1 MSFESWKQEI
11 NGGTPDDMSMKP
23 TSGFAAW
30 KKSIDPPQINYT
42 DEMID
47 MAYDKYRRDVSPLM
61 PHLEGASWK
70 AGGGVGNIVDK
81 QTFIKNKGHV
91 SWIRSGA
98 TREIRNYKQ
107 NMQEANRRGL
117 EDFKVDQAYFDAV
130 MFGTKVEQDAVYKQ
144 YKIKNAREQ
153 LDPIGPDDN
162 RMAKMSYGTARILP
176 GMMEGTKQAIPFMLG
191 GAILAGAAGQAGP
204 QIAIPEEIV
213 TVPAAIGIGW
223 KAGSTYAWYKQGSGQ
238 MMLAMREMGMDDT
251 TSQTIANFA
260 AIPYALI
267 EQLQIGQLTPGVRTA
282 ANKAISKSM
291 TKIMGKAAK
300 KYAVTLGSEVGEE
313 ILQEGVG
320 IIAEDLAKFF
330 HGQGIDVSV
339 EELKERAFR
348 LWQTAKGSVEAMAL
362 LPIPGAAIDVR
373 TGYKGKKLVGKIEDA
388 GYNTK
393 QATSMANKIDQGM
406 PTVLAHREVVAESI
420 ADGHNKDG
428 GTTISQQSGRSIKKG
443 FPVGVGFEMQI
454 EGKEITAEQVLAF
467 EAKYAE
473 ELGTPGRQ
481 MGTWYNEEEDK
492 TYLDVVQIAQTQDEA
507 LELGEKHGEIA
518 VYNLETGEEIQVDPT
533 KRPAPKASQQIHPDK
548 EVTILARQY
557 GLAEDDVR
565 QKLDNAELR
574 FRHLSE
580 LEDSTQAEMDELD
593 WLSNNRKNAKALLNR
608 DTGPAEGVVYTK
620 KQVMDRAHNLSDL
633 LGYDVVRYRA
643 RLKELTG
650 KESMKDMVPAQR
662 EQVMMAFEQEA
673 KEAGMN
679 IEGMDVTPVGELMT
693 KLRERKQKPSLTN
706 RDRRMFGKIRTAV
719 HDMKRGVTYYFL
731 NSSRVRRIAK
741 ALDNYQANGPFSKY
755 IFNPVRQA
763 DAKAVVNFTAVM
775 EAMKDSMDQ
784 QDINAAEMI
793 TEVKDIGIEDKL
805 TTAERIGVYAL
816 AKNEKTHNHLTAQF
830 EEDEIAT
837 IIASVEANEKEMA
850 VAAEISAYFE
860 QGWPEFEAISK
871 AVGLV
876 GPVKEDNYIAALIT
890 DRDEIAEPDF
900 MQGLTVQFTE
910 EGKHVPG
917 EERAI
922 ERKQGA
928 KRQLELDIFAIHARA
943 ARSIE
948 RFKVMAPVAAKVGSI
963 LKHRGLRNNLNKAT
977 YGHGAKLFSKWLED
991 SVRGKGAYDTSR
1003 LAPMLRWFRRSSMN
1017 YVLGYKLLTAGKQG
1031 LSAITGMSVD
1041 PKMVPLVL
1049 QNMFKAGKPAEF
1061 NKMYAEASSLSN
1073 ILKTRDWDRDLRQV
1087 YDKKAI
1093 KKLYQ
1098 GKKLSPAS
1106 MRMAAYIDKRT
1117 STAVWYSAYQLSLS
1131 EGMSK
1136 EESVQFADGV
1146 LQDTQ
1151 PMASAADLP
1160 GFFRGGEFEKTLT
1173 IFQNQV
1179 NQNGN
1184 MLWYDILGEAKLKK
1198 INKKTAAYRVM
1209 MSQIV
1214 PAYVL
1219 GAITRGR
1226 PTTEP
1231 LEIGKD
1237 IASYMLSPF
1246 VFVGRFVY
1254 NIISGDWGPAGNIVG
1269 TPFAE
1274 TGRLVRSIE
1283 QGDGKNIAKYAARS
1297 AGAWSGGKIPLQA
1310 VTSAEGAYNLATG
1323 DTDDFRE
1330 LVWSKYAIRKDKSKS
1345 GKTVGVKY

>member
-1 MSFESWKQEI
+1 MSFETWERNLNS
-11 NGGTPDDMSMKP
+11 NTSDMTMKP
-23 TSGFAAW
+23 TSGFEAW
-30 KKSIDPPQINYT
+30 EKSLQPPQVEHT
-42 DEMID
+42 PEMID
-47 MAYDKYRRDVSPLM
+47 IAYDKYVQDVRPLPGQEEM
-61 PHLEGASWK
+61 GWRGK
-70 AGGGVGNIVDK
+70 RTIVDK
-81 QTFIKNKGHV
+81 ETFVKNGGAA

-98 TREIRNYKQ
+98 TRQIRNYKE
-107 NMQEANRRGL
+107 NMEEANARGL
-117 EDFKVDQAYFDAV
+117 LDFKTDQAYFDSV
-130 MFGTKVEQDAVYKQ
+130 MFGTQVESDAVFKQ
-144 YKIKNAREQ
+144 WSIKNAREQ

-162 RMAKMSYGTARILP
+162 RLAKASYGTARILP
-176 GMMEGTKQAIPFMLG
+176 GMMEGTKQAVPFMIG
-191 GAILAGAAGQAGP
+191 GVVLAAAAGQAGP
-204 QIAIPEEIV
+204 QALAPEEIV
-213 TVPAAIGIGW
+213 TIPAALGIGW
-223 KAGSTYAWYKQGSGQ
+223 KAGSTYAWYKQGAGQ
-238 MMLAMREMGMDDT
+238 MMLAMREKGMDSE
-251 TSQTIANFA
+251 TSKTIANFA

-291 TKIMGKAAK
+291 AKIMGKAAK

-320 IIAEDLAKFF
+320 IIAEDLASFF
-330 HGQGIDVSV
+330 HGQGIDISE

-348 LWQTAKGSVEAMAL
+348 LWNTAKGSVEAMAL
-362 LPIPGAAIDVR
+362 LPIPGAAIDIR

-388 GYNTK
+388 GYNPK
-393 QATSMANKIDQGM
+393 QAVSMANKIDMGM
-406 PTVLAHREVVAESI
+406 PPVLAHREVVAETI
-420 ADGHNKDG
+420 AAEHNKEG
-428 GTTISQQSGRSIKKG
+428 GTTISQQTGRSIKKG
-443 FPVGVGFEMQI
+443 FPIGIGI
-454 EGKEITAEQVLAF
+454 EEVIGGKEVSLEQVLTF
-467 EAKYAE
+467 EAAHAD
-473 ELGTPGRQ
+473 ELGVPGRQ
-481 MGTWYNEEEDK
+481 MGTWYNEAEDK
-492 TYLDVVQIAQTQDEA
+492 TYLDVVQIAKTQDEA
-507 LELGEKHGEIA
+507 LELGREHGEIA

-533 KRPAPKASQQIHPDK
+533 KRAAPKASQQIHPDK

-557 GLAEDDVR
+557 GLDEDDVR

-580 LEDSTQAEMDELD
+580 KADTTEEEEAELMFLA
-593 WLSNNRKNAKALLNR
+593 NNRKNSKALLNR
-608 DTGPAEGVVYTK
+608 DTGPAEGVVYSK
-620 KQVMDRAHNLSDL
+620 KQIMDRAHNLSDL
-633 LGYDVVRYRA
+633 LGYDLVRYRA

-650 KESMKDMVPAQR
+650 KESMKAMVPAQR

-679 IEGMDVTPVGELMT
+679 IEGMDTTPVGELMA
-693 KLRERKQKPSLTN
+693 KLRERKQKPALTN
-706 RDRRMFGKIRTAV
+706 RDRRQFSKIRTAV
-719 HDMKRGVTYYFL
+719 HDMKRGVTFYFL

-741 ALDNYQANGPFSKY
+741 ALDNYQENGPFSKY

-784 QDINAAEMI
+784 QGIDAAEMI
-793 TEVKDIGIEDKL
+793 TEVIDIGIEDNL

-816 AKNEKTHNHLTAQF
+816 AKNENTHNHLTAQF
-830 EEDEIAT
+830 EESEIEK
-837 IIASVEANEKEMA
+837 IIASVEANEQEMA

-876 GPVKEDNYIAALIT
+876 GPIKEDNYIAALIT
-890 DRDEIAEPDF
+890 DRDEIEEPDF
-900 MQGLTVQFTE
+900 MQGLTTQFTQ

-922 ERKQGA
+922 ARKPGA

-963 LKHRGLRNNLNKAT
+963 LKHRGMRNNLNRAT
-977 YGHGAKLFSKWLED
+977 YGHGSKLFSKWLED
-991 SVRGKGAYDTSR
+991 SIRGKGAYDSSR
-1003 LAPMLRWFRRSSMN
+1003 LAPMLRWFRKSSMN

-1031 LSAITGMSVD
+1031 LSALTGMSVD
-1041 PKMVPLVL
+1041 PKMVPLVMA
-1049 QNMFKAGKPAEF
+1049 NMYKAGKPAEF

-1073 ILKTRDWDRDLRQV
+1073 MLKTRDWDRDLRQV

-1160 GFFRGGEFEKTLT
+1160 GYFRGGEFEKTLT

-1184 MLWYDILGEAKLKK
+1184 MLWYDILGEAKSKK
-1198 INKKTAAYRVM
+1198 INLKTAAYRTM

-1226 PTTEP
+1226 PTTDP
-1231 LEIGKD
+1231 KEIGKD

-1254 NIISGDWGPAGNIVG
+1254 NIMAGDWGPSGNIVA
-1269 TPFAE
+1269 TPFVE
-1274 TGRLVRSIE
+1274 TGHLVRSIK
-1283 QGDGKNIAKYAARS
+1283 QGDAQNIAKYAARS
-1297 AGAWSGGKIPLQA
+1297 AGAWSGGKVPLQA

-1345 GKTVGVKY
+1345 KQLEVKY

>member
-1 MSFESWKQEI
+1 MSYESWHKE
-11 NGGTPDDMSMKP
+11 NVSTTSDMTMKP
-23 TSGFAAW
+23 TSGFEAW
-30 KKSIDPPQINYT
+30 SKSNKPPQVEYT
-42 DEMID
+42 PEMID
-47 MAYDKYRRDVSPLM
+47 LAYDKYVQDVRPL
-61 PHLEGASWK
+61 PGQEELGFRGK
-70 AGGGVGNIVDK
+70 RQIVDK
-81 QTFIKNKGHV
+81 QTFIKNKGPK
-91 SWIRSGA
+91 SWIGSGA
-98 TREIRNYKQ
+98 TRQIRSYKE
-107 NMQEANRRGL
+107 NLAEANDRGL
-117 EDFKVDQAYFDAV
+117 ADFQTDQAYWDAV
-130 MFGTKVEQDAVYKQ
+130 MFGTQAETDAVYKKWQ
-144 YKIKNAREQ
+144 YKNAREQ

-162 RMAKMSYGTARILP
+162 RLAKASYGTARIMP
-176 GMMEGTKQAIPFMLG
+176 GMMQGTKQAVPFMIG
-191 GAILAGAAGQAGP
+191 GAVMAGAAGQAGP
-204 QIAIPEEIV
+204 QALLPEEIV

-223 KAGSTYAWYKQGSGQ
+223 KVGSTYAWYKQGAGQ
-238 MMLAMREMGMDDT
+238 MMLAMREKGMDSE
-251 TSQTIANFA
+251 TSKTIANFA

-267 EQLQIGQLTPGVRTA
+267 EQLQIGQLTPGIRQA

-291 TKIMGKAAK
+291 TKIIAKAGK
-300 KYAVTLGSEVGEE
+300 KYLVTLGSEVGEE

-320 IIAEDLAKFF
+320 IIAEDLASYF
-330 HGQGIDVSV
+330 HGQGIEVSE

-362 LPIPGAAIDVR
+362 LPIPGAAIDIR
-373 TGYKGKKLVGKIEDA
+373 TGFKGRKLVGKIEDA
-388 GYNTK
+388 GYSTK

-406 PTVLAHREVVAESI
+406 PTVLAHREVVAETI
-420 ADGHNKDG
+420 AAEHNKEG

-443 FPVGVGFEMQI
+443 FPVGVGFEEI
-454 EGKEITAEQVLAF
+454 IGGKEVSPEQVLAF
-467 EAKYAE
+467 EAAHAD
-473 ELGTPGRQ
+473 ELGSPGRQ
-481 MGTWYNEEEDK
+481 VGTWYNEKEDK
-492 TYLDVVQIAQTQDEA
+492 TYLDVVQIAQTQEEA
-507 LELGEKHGEIA
+507 LELGREHGEIA
-518 VYNLETGEEIQVDPT
+518 VYNLETGEEIQVDPA
-533 KRPAPKASQQIHPDK
+533 KRPVPKASQQIHPDK

-580 LEDSTQAEMDELD
+580 KTDTTEEEEAELMFLA
-593 WLSNNRKNAKALLNR
+593 NNRKNSKALLNR
-608 DTGPAEGVVYTK
+608 DTGPAEGVVYSK
-620 KQVMDRAHNLSDL
+620 KQIMDRAHNLSDL

-650 KESMKDMVPAQR
+650 QESMKSMVPAQR

-673 KEAGMN
+673 KEAGLN
-679 IEGMDVTPVGELMT
+679 IEGMDTTPVGELMA
-693 KLRERKQKPSLTN
+693 KLRERKQKPALTN
-706 RDRRMFGKIRTAV
+706 RDRRQFSKLRTII
-719 HDMKRGVTYYFL
+719 HDTKRGVTFYFL

-741 ALDNYQANGPFSKY
+741 ALDNYQADGPFSKY

-775 EAMKDSMDQ
+775 EAMKNSMDQ
-784 QDINAAEMI
+784 QGIDAAEMI

-816 AKNEKTHNHLTAQF
+816 SKNEGTLNHLTAQF
-830 EEDEIAT
+830 TEDEISK
-837 IIASVEANEKEMA
+837 IVESVDSSEKEKA

-860 QGWPEFEAISK
+860 YGWAEFEAVVK
-871 AVGLV
+871 AVGLE
-876 GPVKEDNYIAALIT
+876 GPVKEDNYIAAMIT
-890 DRDEIAEPDF
+890 DRDEINEPDF
-900 MQGLTVQFTE
+900 MQGLTVQFTQ

-922 ERKQGA
+922 QRKPGA

-943 ARSIE
+943 SRSIE

-963 LKHRGLRNNLNKAT
+963 LKHRGMRNNLNRAT

-991 SVRGKGAYDTSR
+991 SVRGKGAYDSSR
-1003 LAPMLRWFRRSSMN
+1003 LAPMLRWFRKSSMN

-1031 LSAITGMSVD
+1031 LSALTGMSVD
-1041 PKMVPLVL
+1041 PKMIPLVM
-1049 QNMFKAGKPAEF
+1049 QNMYKAGKPAEF

-1073 ILKTRDWDRDLRQV
+1073 MLKTRDWDRDLRQV

-1160 GFFRGGEFEKTLT
+1160 GYFRGGEFEKTLT

-1184 MLWYDILGEAKLKK
+1184 MLWYDILGEAKSKK
-1198 INKKTAAYRVM
+1198 INLKTAAYRVM

-1219 GAITRGR
+1219 GAISRGR
-1226 PTTEP
+1226 PTTDP
-1231 LEIGKD
+1231 KEIGKD
-1237 IASYMLSPF
+1237 IVSYMLSPF
-1246 VFVGRFVY
+1246 VFVGRLVY
-1254 NIISGDWGPAGNIVG
+1254 NVVAGDWGASGNIVE
-1269 TPFAE
+1269 TPFTEA
-1274 TGRLVRSIE
+1274 GHLVRSIKK
-1283 QGDGKNIAKYAARS
+1283 GDGKNITKYAART
-1297 AGAWSGGKIPLQA
+1297 AGAWSGGKVPLQA

-1330 LVWSKYAIRKDKSKS
+1330 LVWSKYALKPSKKSES
-1345 GKTVGVKY
+1345 SKTVEVKY